1 MSWSRE
7 PTPELLAHIKQQYEE
22 TDKPV
27 KAIAAECEVRWGRI
41 YEWIRQYGWRRRRD
55 RPPLDLPPELR
66 LALDMD
72 RALEEADVGAAELDR
87 EHRREHGG
95 TPSPHGGEGGG
106 EGVTA
111 PSLNPQSPLTLS
123 LSPMGRGDH
132 VAPPVADEAAP
143 ALPDSL
149 TVADRLERQLEQ
161 NLTRVERM
169 REMQWPQ
176 GPDDAERTTRVLER
190 LTAALLK
197 VRQLQNPD
205 SNTADTT
212 ADPHDFAIPTDIDE
226 FRHALA
232 RRIDAFVR
240 SRRDAAVPGAGDAS
254 GADGA

>member
-27 KAIAAECEVRWGRI
+27 KAIAAEAGVRWARI
-41 YEWIRQYGWRRRRD
+41 YVWIKKYGWCRRRD

-66 LALDMD
+66 LTLDMD
-72 RALEEADVGAAELDR
+72 RALEEAEVGAGLKPAPTDSAA
-87 EHRREHGG
+87 
-95 TPSPHGGEGGG
+95 PDEGRS
-106 EGVTA
+106 EACLA
-111 PSLNPQSPLTLS
+111 PT
-123 LSPMGRGDH
+123 
-132 VAPPVADEAAP
+132 DEATVGPSAG
-143 ALPDSL
+143 L
-149 TVADRLERQLEQ
+149 TVAERLERQLEQ

-169 REMQWPQ
+169 REMQWLQ
-176 GPDDAERTTRVLER
+176 GPDDAERATRVLER

-197 VRQLQNPD
+197 VRQLQSP
-205 SNTADTT
+205 NTTT
-212 ADPHDFAIPTDIDE
+212 AHQTANTDDDFAIPADIDE

-240 SRRDAAVPGAGDAS
+240 SRRDAGVSGPGEPQ

>member
-27 KAIAAECEVRWGRI
+27 KTIAAEAGVRWARI
-41 YEWIRQYGWRRRRD
+41 YVWIKKYGWCRRRD

-66 LALDMD
+66 LTLDME
-72 RALEEADVGAAELDR
+72 RALEEADVGAGLKPAPTDSAAADDGSGEACLAPTPDETSAE
-87 EHRREHGG
+87 
-95 TPSPHGGEGGG
+95 PS
-106 EGVTA
+106 
-111 PSLNPQSPLTLS
+111 
-123 LSPMGRGDH
+123 
-132 VAPPVADEAAP
+132 
-143 ALPDSL
+143 DSL
-149 TVADRLERQLEQ
+149 TVAQRLERQLEQ
-161 NLTRVERM
+161 NLSRVERM

-176 GPDDAERTTRVLER
+176 GPADAERATRVLER

-197 VRQLQNPD
+197 VRQLQTPD

-240 SRRDAAVPGAGDAS
+240 SRTGAAVPGAGDAS